1 MKWLLVRILFIQF
14 NTVQMIL
21 FDFEHFKDFFIAILQ
36 ISFLRGPSRYNVIIT
51 KQVGTFMTYVI
62 SGQFGKFVTLTLS
75 SHVVI
80 DQVSEIRFLRTEILF
95 FIFLSNIFKDFP
107 SISVQSSKLSSLKKH
122 AKGSKFGENY
132 LEKHQIHNK
141 FLKMNILK
149 FLRRAH
155 DLWRSPFIQ

>member
-14 NTVQMIL
+14 NTVQIIL

-75 SHVVI
+75 SYVVI
-80 DQVSEIRFLRTEILF
+80 DQVSEILF

-107 SISVQSSKLSSLKKH
+107 SISVQSSELSSLKKH
-122 AKGSKFGENY
+122 AKGSKLGENY
-132 LEKHQIHNK
+132 LSRETLVFENEHPEISEES
-141 FLKMNILK
+141 
-149 FLRRAH
+149 A
-155 DLWRSPFIQ
+155 